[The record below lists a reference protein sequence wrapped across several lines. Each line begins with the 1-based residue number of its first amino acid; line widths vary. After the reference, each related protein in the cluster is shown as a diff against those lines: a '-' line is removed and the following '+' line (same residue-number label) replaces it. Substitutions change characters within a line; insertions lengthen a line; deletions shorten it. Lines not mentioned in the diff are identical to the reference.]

1 MNRIGPPGSGDYAA
15 FYETYV
21 GKAKTNDLLSGL
33 ESAWDSLRAMIA
45 PLDLAMHA
53 YRYAPEKWNLRE
65 ILIHLMDAE
74 RVFAYRALCLA
85 RRETQSLPGFDEN
98 LYALHMNADSRDMTD
113 ILEEYELIRRST
125 IHLFRHLDEDSLDYR
140 GTVNQHPCTAR
151 ALGYIILGHQLHHQ
165 QVFEAR
171 YLGRE
176 RGDG

>member
-1 MNRIGPPGSGDYAA
+1 MNVTGPPNPGDYAA

-33 ESAWDSLRAMIA
+33 ESAWDSLLAMIA
-45 PLDLAMHA
+45 PLGLAMHS
-53 YRYAPEKWNLRE
+53 YRYAPEKWSLKE

-98 LYALHMNADSRDMTD
+98 LYARYMKADSRIMAD

-125 IHLFRHLDEDSLDYR
+125 IHLLRHLDEDSLDYR
-140 GTVNQHPCTAR
+140 GAVNQHPCTAR
-151 ALGYIILGHQLHHQ
+151 ALGYIILGHQIHHQ

-171 YLGRE
+171 YLGRGTVE
-176 RGDG
+176 P